1 MLLDNLKTDRKLWC
15 KGTDLQNLFC
25 VCCLTLC
32 RRLTGSLVFT
42 QTLHCELIYR
52 LTSSRRKM
60 EDNYDRE
67 GANKNKL
74 KYVLEKQVVGSSK
87 GAVSQNLATFKKRK
101 LQSSFMA

>member
-1 MLLDNLKTDRKLWC
+1 
-15 KGTDLQNLFC
+15 
-25 VCCLTLC
+25 
-32 RRLTGSLVFT
+32 
-42 QTLHCELIYR
+42 
-52 LTSSRRKM
+52 M

-67 GANKNKL
+67 GANKKKL